1 MKKKMIPTSNPSLK
15 AWMMK
20 TNMGK
25 HIPVLLEQ
33 TITGLN
39 IKPDGIYVDLTLGRG
54 GHSGEILKKL
64 RNGHLYGV
72 DQDQEAIEESEI
84 YLKTIGDNFT
94 IIRSNFSQIDTIL
107 QERNIEYVDG
117 ILMDLGV
124 SSPQFDEGDRGFSYR
139 EDANLDMRMDQ
150 RQSLTAYEIVNSY
163 SLDEIF
169 KILRDYGEE
178 KFAYSI
184 AKNIV
189 KEREKAPIKTTFQLV
204 EIIKKSKPMKELAKA
219 GHPAKQTFQALRI
232 AVNDELNV
240 LSITLEKA
248 LKVLRPHGGRLAVI
262 TFHSLE
268 DRIVKNFFKDASVE
282 EGSRHDIPLISKEK
296 EYQLVN
302 RKPIIADEDELKINH
317 RSASAKLRIIER
329 K

>member
-1 MKKKMIPTSNPSLK
+1 
-15 AWMMK
+15 
-20 TNMGK
+20 MGK
-25 HIPVLLEQ
+25 HIPVLLNE

-39 IKPDGIYVDLTLGRG
+39 IKPDGIYMDLTLGRG

-64 RNGHLYGV
+64 KTGHLYGI
-72 DQDQEAIEESEI
+72 DQDQDAIDESRK
-84 YLKTIGDNFT
+84 YLETISNRFT
-94 IIRSNFSQIDTIL
+94 LIHQNFSHLEEIL
-107 QERNIEYVDG
+107 EEIHIEHVDG

-124 SSPQFDEGDRGFSYR
+124 SSPQFDEGVRGFSYR
-139 EDANLDMRMDQ
+139 EDALLDMRMDQ
-150 RQSLTAYEIVNSY
+150 RNDLTAYDIVNKY
-163 SLDEIF
+163 SLDDIF
-169 KILRDYGEE
+169 RIIRDYGED
-178 KFAYSI
+178 KYAYSI

-189 KEREKAPIKTTFQLV
+189 KARESKPIKTTFDLV

-232 AVNDELNV
+232 AVNDELTV
-240 LSITLEKA
+240 LEIALNKA
-248 LKVLRPHGGRLAVI
+248 LEALRPHGGRLAVI

-268 DRIVKNFFKDASVE
+268 DRIVKNIFKDVTTVIGNRYDVPVANE
-282 EGSRHDIPLISKEK
+282 EK

-302 RKPIIADEDELKINH
+302 RKPITATDEELNINH

>member
-1 MKKKMIPTSNPSLK
+1 
-15 AWMMK
+15 
-20 TNMGK
+20 MGK
-25 HIPVLLEQ
+25 HIPVLLNE

-54 GHSGEILKKL
+54 GHSGEILKKIPK
-64 RNGHLYGV
+64 GHLYGI
-72 DQDQEAIEESEI
+72 DQDEVAIDESKK
-84 YLKTIGDNFT
+84 YLETISSNFT
-94 IIRSNFSQIDTIL
+94 LIRSNFSNIDNIL
-107 QERNIEYVDG
+107 KEQDVEYVDG

-124 SSPQFDEGDRGFSYR
+124 SSPQFDEGYRGFSYR
-139 EDANLDMRMDQ
+139 EDATLDMRMDQ
-150 RQSLTAYEIVNSY
+150 RNSLTAYDIVNKC
-163 SLDEIF
+163 SLEDIYR
-169 KILRDYGEE
+169 IIRDYGED
-178 KFAYSI
+178 KYAYSI

-189 KEREKAPIKTTFQLV
+189 KAREDKPIKTTFELV

-240 LSITLEKA
+240 LEIALRKA
-248 LKVLRPHGGRLAVI
+248 LKALRPQGGRLAVI

-268 DRIVKNFFKDASVE
+268 DRIVKNFFKEMAVS
-282 EGSRHDIPLISKEK
+282 EGNRYDIPINVKEC

-302 RKPIIADEDELKINH
+302 HKPITASEKELELNH
-317 RSASAKLRIIER
+317 RSVSAKLRIIER

>member
-1 MKKKMIPTSNPSLK
+1 
-15 AWMMK
+15 
-20 TNMGK
+20 MGK
-25 HIPVLLEQ
+25 HIPVLLNE

-64 RNGHLYGV
+64 QKGHLYGV
-72 DQDQEAIEESEI
+72 DQDEVAIEESRR
-84 YLKTIGDNFT
+84 YLETISNNFT
-94 IIRSNFSQIDTIL
+94 LIHKNFSFLDEIMEENQ
-107 QERNIEYVDG
+107 IEYADG

-139 EDANLDMRMDQ
+139 EDARLDMRMDQ
-150 RQSLTAYEIVNSY
+150 RNPLTAYDIVNNY

-189 KEREKAPIKTTFQLV
+189 KAREKAPIETTFQLV
-204 EIIKKSKPMKELAKA
+204 EIIKRSKPMKELAKA
-219 GHPAKQTFQALRI
+219 GHPAKQSFQALRI

-240 LSITLEKA
+240 LSIALNKA
-248 LKVLRPHGGRLAVI
+248 LKALRPHGGRLAVI

-268 DRIVKNFFKDASVE
+268 DRIVKNVFKDAAIS
-282 EGSRHDIPLISKEK
+282 EGNRYDIPVQVTEK
-296 EYQLVN
+296 EYQLVT
-302 RKPIIADEDELKINH
+302 RKPIVADEQELEINH
-317 RSASAKLRIIER
+317 RSISAKLRIIER

>member
-1 MKKKMIPTSNPSLK
+1 
-15 AWMMK
+15 
-20 TNMGK
+20 MGK
-25 HIPVLLEQ
+25 HIPVLLNE

-64 RNGHLYGV
+64 QKGHLYGV
-72 DQDQEAIEESEI
+72 DQDEVAIEESRR
-84 YLKTIGDNFT
+84 YLETISNNFT
-94 IIRSNFSQIDTIL
+94 LIHKNFSFLDEIMEENQ
-107 QERNIEYVDG
+107 IEYADG

-139 EDANLDMRMDQ
+139 EDARLDMRMDQ
-150 RQSLTAYEIVNSY
+150 RNPLTAYDIVNSY

-189 KEREKAPIKTTFQLV
+189 KAREKAPIETTFQLV
-204 EIIKKSKPMKELAKA
+204 EIIKHSKPMKELAKA
-219 GHPAKQTFQALRI
+219 GHPAKQSFQALRI

-240 LSITLEKA
+240 LSIALNKA
-248 LKVLRPHGGRLAVI
+248 LKALRPHGGRLAVI

-268 DRIVKNFFKDASVE
+268 DRIVKNVFKDAAVS
-282 EGSRHDIPLISKEK
+282 EGNRYDIPTQVTEK
-296 EYQLVN
+296 EYQLIT
-302 RKPIIADEDELKINH
+302 RKPIVADEQELEINH
-317 RSASAKLRIIER
+317 RSISAKLRIIER

>member
-1 MKKKMIPTSNPSLK
+1 
-15 AWMMK
+15 
-20 TNMGK
+20 MGK
-25 HIPVLLEQ
+25 HIPVLLNE

-39 IKPDGIYVDLTLGRG
+39 IKPDGIYIDLTLGRG

-64 RNGHLYGV
+64 KKGHLYGV
-72 DQDQEAIEESEI
+72 DQDEVAIEESRR
-84 YLKTIGDNFT
+84 YLETISNNFT
-94 IIRSNFSQIDTIL
+94 LIHKNFSFLDEIMKDN
-107 QERNIEYVDG
+107 NIEYADG
-117 ILMDLGV
+117 ILTDLGV

-139 EDANLDMRMDQ
+139 EDARLDMRMDQ
-150 RQSLTAYEIVNSY
+150 RNPLTAYDIVNSY

-189 KEREKAPIKTTFQLV
+189 KARESKPIETTFQLV

-219 GHPAKQTFQALRI
+219 GHPAKQSFQALRI

-240 LSITLEKA
+240 LQIALNKA
-248 LKVLRPHGGRLAVI
+248 LKALRPNGGRLAVI

-268 DRIVKNFFKDASVE
+268 DRIVKNVFKDAAVS
-282 EGSRHDIPLISKEK
+282 EGNRYDIPALVEEK
-296 EYQLVN
+296 EYQLVT
-302 RKPIIADEDELKINH
+302 RKPIVASEQELENNH
-317 RSASAKLRIIER
+317 RSISAKLRIIER

>member
-1 MKKKMIPTSNPSLK
+1 
-15 AWMMK
+15 
-20 TNMGK
+20 MGK
-25 HIPVLLEQ
+25 HIPVLLKE

-39 IKPDGIYVDLTLGRG
+39 VKPDGIYVDLTLGRG

-64 RNGHLYGV
+64 QKGHLYGV
-72 DQDQEAIEESEI
+72 DQDEVAIEESRR
-84 YLKTIGDNFT
+84 YLETISNNFT
-94 IIRSNFSQIDTIL
+94 LIHKNFSFLDEIL
-107 QERNIEYVDG
+107 EENQIEYADG

-139 EDANLDMRMDQ
+139 EDARLDMRMDQ
-150 RQSLTAYEIVNSY
+150 RNPLTAYDIVNSY

-189 KEREKAPIKTTFQLV
+189 KAREKAPIETTFQLV
-204 EIIKKSKPMKELAKA
+204 EIIKHSKPMKELAKA
-219 GHPAKQTFQALRI
+219 GHPAKQSFQALRI

-240 LSITLEKA
+240 LSIALNKA
-248 LKVLRPHGGRLAVI
+248 LKALRPHGGRLAVI

-268 DRIVKNFFKDASVE
+268 DRIVKNVFKDAAVS
-282 EGSRHDIPLISKEK
+282 EGNRYDIPTQVTEK
-296 EYQLVN
+296 EYQLIT
-302 RKPIIADEDELKINH
+302 RKPIVADEQELEINH
-317 RSASAKLRIIER
+317 RSISAKLRIIER

>member
-1 MKKKMIPTSNPSLK
+1 
-15 AWMMK
+15 
-20 TNMGK
+20 MGK
-25 HIPVLLEQ
+25 HIPVLLNE

-64 RNGHLYGV
+64 QKGHLYGV
-72 DQDQEAIEESEI
+72 DQDEVAIEESRK
-84 YLKTIGDNFT
+84 YLETISNNFT
-94 IIRSNFSQIDTIL
+94 LIHKNFSFLDEIMEENQ
-107 QERNIEYVDG
+107 IEYADG

-139 EDANLDMRMDQ
+139 EDARLDMRMDQ
-150 RQSLTAYEIVNSY
+150 RNPLTAYDIVNSY

-189 KEREKAPIKTTFQLV
+189 KAREKAPIETTFQLV
-204 EIIKKSKPMKELAKA
+204 EIIKRSKLMKELAKA
-219 GHPAKQTFQALRI
+219 GHPAKQSFQALRI

-240 LSITLEKA
+240 LSIALNKA
-248 LKVLRPHGGRLAVI
+248 LKALRPHGGRLAVI

-268 DRIVKNFFKDASVE
+268 DRIVKNVFKDAAVS
-282 EGSRHDIPLISKEK
+282 EGNRYDIPVQVTEK
-296 EYQLVN
+296 EYQLVT
-302 RKPIIADEDELKINH
+302 RKPIVANEQELEINH
-317 RSASAKLRIIER
+317 RSISAKLRIIER

>member
-1 MKKKMIPTSNPSLK
+1 
-15 AWMMK
+15 
-20 TNMGK
+20 MGK
-25 HIPVLLEQ
+25 HIPVLLNE

-54 GHSGEILKKL
+54 GHSGEILNKL
-64 RNGHLYGV
+64 QSGHLYGV
-72 DQDQEAIEESEI
+72 DQDEVAIEESRS
-84 YLKTIGDNFT
+84 YLETISHNFT
-94 IIRSNFSQIDTIL
+94 LIHKNFSFLEEIMEENHIQ
-107 QERNIEYVDG
+107 YADG

-139 EDANLDMRMDQ
+139 EDARLDMRMDQ
-150 RQSLTAYEIVNSY
+150 RNPLTAYDIVNTY

-189 KEREKAPIKTTFQLV
+189 KAREQAPIETTFQLV
-204 EIIKKSKPMKELAKA
+204 EIIKRSKPMKELAKA
-219 GHPAKQTFQALRI
+219 GHPAKQSFQALRI

-240 LSITLEKA
+240 LTIALNKA
-248 LKVLRPHGGRLAVI
+248 IKALRPHGGRLAVI

-268 DRIVKNFFKDASVE
+268 DRIVKNIFKDAAVS
-282 EGSRHDIPLISKEK
+282 EGNRYDIPVQVKEK
-296 EYQLVN
+296 EYQLIT
-302 RKPIIADEDELKINH
+302 RKPIVADEKELEINH
-317 RSASAKLRIIER
+317 RSISAKLRIIER

>member
-1 MKKKMIPTSNPSLK
+1 
-15 AWMMK
+15 
-20 TNMGK
+20 MGK
-25 HIPVLLEQ
+25 HIPVLLNE

-64 RNGHLYGV
+64 QKGHLYGV
-72 DQDQEAIEESEI
+72 DQDEVAIEESRR
-84 YLKTIGDNFT
+84 YLETISNNFT
-94 IIRSNFSQIDTIL
+94 LIRKNFSFLDEIMKDN
-107 QERNIEYVDG
+107 NIEYADG

-139 EDANLDMRMDQ
+139 EDARLDMRMDQ
-150 RQSLTAYEIVNSY
+150 RNPLTAYDIVNSY

-189 KEREKAPIKTTFQLV
+189 KARESKPIETTFQLV
-204 EIIKKSKPMKELAKA
+204 EIIKHSKPMKELAKA
-219 GHPAKQTFQALRI
+219 GHPAKQSFQALRI

-240 LSITLEKA
+240 LQIALNKA
-248 LKVLRPHGGRLAVI
+248 LKALRPNGGRLAVI

-268 DRIVKNFFKDASVE
+268 DRIVKNVFKDAAVS
-282 EGSRHDIPLISKEK
+282 EGNRYDIPTLVEEK
-296 EYQLVN
+296 EYQLVT
-302 RKPIIADEDELKINH
+302 RKPIVANEQELENNH
-317 RSASAKLRIIER
+317 RSISAKLRIIER

>member
-1 MKKKMIPTSNPSLK
+1 
-15 AWMMK
+15 
-20 TNMGK
+20 MGK
-25 HIPVLLEQ
+25 HIPVLLNE

-54 GHSGEILKKL
+54 GHSGEILKRLQK
-64 RNGHLYGV
+64 GHLYGV
-72 DQDQEAIEESEI
+72 DQDEVAIEESRR
-84 YLKTIGDNFT
+84 YLETISNNFT
-94 IIRSNFSQIDTIL
+94 LIHKNFSFLDEIMKDN
-107 QERNIEYVDG
+107 NIEYADG

-139 EDANLDMRMDQ
+139 EDARLDMRMDQ
-150 RQSLTAYEIVNSY
+150 RNPLTAYDIVNSY

-189 KEREKAPIKTTFQLV
+189 KARESKPIETTFQLV
-204 EIIKKSKPMKELAKA
+204 EIIKKSKPMKELAKT
-219 GHPAKQTFQALRI
+219 GHPAKQSFQALRI

-240 LSITLEKA
+240 LQIALNKA
-248 LKVLRPHGGRLAVI
+248 LKALRPNGGRLAVI

-268 DRIVKNFFKDASVE
+268 DRIVKNVFKDAAVS
-282 EGSRHDIPLISKEK
+282 EGNRYDIPTLVEEK
-296 EYQLVN
+296 EYQLVT
-302 RKPIIADEDELKINH
+302 RKPIVANEQELENNH
-317 RSASAKLRIIER
+317 RSISAKLRIIER

>member
-1 MKKKMIPTSNPSLK
+1 
-15 AWMMK
+15 
-20 TNMGK
+20 MGK
-25 HIPVLLEQ
+25 HIPVLLNE
-33 TITGLN
+33 TIAGLN
-39 IKPDGIYVDLTLGRG
+39 IKPDGIYIDLTLGRG

-64 RNGHLYGV
+64 NKGHLYGV
-72 DQDQEAIEESEI
+72 DQDQEAIDESQK
-84 YLKTIGDNFT
+84 YLETISHNFT
-94 IIRSNFSQIDTIL
+94 IIHRNFSELDQIL
-107 QERNIEYVDG
+107 QEYDIKYADG

-139 EDANLDMRMDQ
+139 EDAPLDMRMDQ
-150 RQSLTAYEIVNSY
+150 RQSLTAYDIVNRY

-178 KFAYSI
+178 KYAYSI

-189 KEREKAPIKTTFQLV
+189 KAREEKPIKTTFELV
-204 EIIKKSKPMKELAKA
+204 DIIKKSKPMKELAKA
-219 GHPAKQTFQALRI
+219 GHPAKQSFQALRI

-240 LSITLEKA
+240 LEIALRKA
-248 LKVLRPHGGRLAVI
+248 LQALRPHGGRLAVI

-268 DRIVKNFFKDASVE
+268 DRIVKNIFKDAAVS
-282 EGSRHDIPLISKEK
+282 EGNRYNIPLQVKEK
-296 EYQLVN
+296 EYQLIT
-302 RKPIIADEDELKINH
+302 RKPIVASEQELEINH

>member
-1 MKKKMIPTSNPSLK
+1 
-15 AWMMK
+15 
-20 TNMGK
+20 MGK
-25 HIPVLLEQ
+25 HIPVLLNE

-64 RNGHLYGV
+64 QKGHLYGV
-72 DQDQEAIEESEI
+72 DQDETAIEESRR
-84 YLKTIGDNFT
+84 YLETISNNFT
-94 IIRSNFSQIDTIL
+94 LIHKNFSFLDQIMEEN
-107 QERNIEYVDG
+107 QIEYADG

-139 EDANLDMRMDQ
+139 EDARLDMRMDQ
-150 RQSLTAYEIVNSY
+150 RNPLTAYDIVNTY

-189 KEREKAPIKTTFQLV
+189 KTRESKPIETTFQLV
-204 EIIKKSKPMKELAKA
+204 EIIKRSKPMKELAKA
-219 GHPAKQTFQALRI
+219 GHPAKQSFQALRI

-240 LSITLEKA
+240 LQIALNKA
-248 LKVLRPHGGRLAVI
+248 LKALRPHGGRLAVI

-268 DRIVKNFFKDASVE
+268 DRIVKNVFKDAAVS
-282 EGSRHDIPLISKEK
+282 EGNRYDIPVQVKEK
-296 EYQLVN
+296 EYQLIT
-302 RKPIIADEDELKINH
+302 RKPIVADEQELENTH
-317 RSASAKLRIIER
+317 RSISAKLRIIER